1 MFGASL
7 SARPSHAR
15 PRSRAVSAIAAIS
28 LSLVTGAA
36 LSGAPAPARAQQV
49 SWNCERLARVDSL
62 PGATASCW
70 GYTDPSTGDEYA
82 IIGKEF
88 GTGFYNVSDPRNPV
102 FVKFIAGP
110 SSIWRE
116 MKTYRQWCYIV
127 SEGGGPGAGLQ
138 IVSLTDPENP
148 VLVTTYTGT
157 FTTAHTVSIDS
168 ASARLYANGAS
179 GGVRILSLANPTA
192 PSYLGAYST
201 PYVHDSFV
209 RNDTCFAACI
219 GVGRLIAL
227 DVSNPAA
234 IDTLKRWAWPGAA
247 PHNAWPTEDAQY
259 LFTTDE
265 TGGGRVRSWSISP
278 ITSPIE
284 VDNFTA
290 DPAHIVHNVHVRGSL
305 AYVAHYLEG
314 VQIVDVTDPT
324 DLRRVG
330 FYDTYTGG
338 GGFDGAWGVFNYF
351 PSGTIVV
358 SDIENGLVLVDH
370 WESAGAVA
378 GVVTSAA
385 TSLPIAGAE
394 VVHVETGRVFT
405 ADAAGAYSV
414 DADSGAATLRFRAFG
429 YDSTTVGVVVAA
441 GDTIPQDA
449 ALTPLPGGGVAGDVG
464 LAAGGAPV
472 ANAVVAANGTPRAD
486 TTDALGA
493 FFLALMP
500 AGSYTVEV
508 DEYLFM
514 PESLTAAV
522 PVGANDSLRFLLEP
536 VAIAYNFED
545 TSAAGWAVNVDGSD
559 EVISGAQGQWFRQN
573 PAGAYGGDGVP
584 VQPENDHTRNPLTL
598 CWATGS
604 PSAGGRPPHLDDV
617 DVGKTTL
624 YSPVM
629 NLTAIAQPTVSY
641 WRWFSN
647 DAGENPG
654 EDAWR
659 AQISSNGGTTWV
671 TVDSTKTTANSWME
685 VRFAVAAYVTPTATV
700 RMRFIA
706 EDRLGDSIVKAALDD
721 FRVWGA
727 SAVVGVE
734 SGPDRVGEAGA
745 AGASALA
752 FGLAPCAPNPAR
764 AGAGAGTTIRFDLPA
779 AGDARLEAFSVEG
792 RRVAAIAAGWRA
804 AGAHRVAWDGRDA
817 SGRALPSGVYLV
829 RLTAGAREATRKVVL
844 LD

>member
-1 MFGASL
+1 
-7 SARPSHAR
+7 
-15 PRSRAVSAIAAIS
+15 
-28 LSLVTGAA
+28 
-36 LSGAPAPARAQQV
+36 V

-70 GYTDPSTGDEYA
+70 GYTDPGTGDEYA

-88 GTGFYNVSDPRNPV
+88 GTGFYNVTDPSNPV

-127 SEGGGPGAGLQ
+127 SEGGGAGAGLQ
-138 IVSLTDPENP
+138 IVSLQDPENP
-148 VLVTTYTGT
+148 VLATTYTAT
-157 FTTAHTVSIDS
+157 LTTAHSVSIDS
-168 ASARLYANGAS
+168 ASARLYANGTA
-179 GGVRILSLANPTA
+179 GGMKILSLANPTA
-192 PSYLGAYST
+192 PLQLGAYQT
-201 PYVHDSFV
+201 PYVHDCFV

-219 GVGRLIAL
+219 TVGRIIAL

-234 IDTLKRWAWPGAA
+234 IDTLKRWTWPGAA

-278 ITSPIE
+278 ITNPIE

-290 DPAHIVHNVHVRGSL
+290 DASHIVHNVHVRGSL
-305 AYVAHYLEG
+305 AYVAHYLDG

-330 FYDTYTGG
+330 FYDTYKGG

-370 WESAGAVA
+370 WEAAGAVS

-394 VVHVETGRVFT
+394 VVHLETGRLFT
-405 ADAAGAYSV
+405 TGAAGTYSV

-429 YDSTTVGVVVAA
+429 YDSTTVGVAVAA
-441 GDTIPQDA
+441 GDTITQDV
-449 ALTPLPGGGVAGDVG
+449 ALALLPGGGVAGEAL

-472 ANAVVAANGTPRAD
+472 ANAVVAASGTPRAD

-493 FFLALMP
+493 FLLSLMP
-500 AGSYTVEV
+500 AGPYTVKI

-514 PESLTAAV
+514 PESLTATV

-545 TSAAGWAVNVDGSD
+545 TSTVGWAVNVDGSD

-573 PAGAYGGDGVP
+573 PAGAYGGGGEP
-584 VQPENDHTRNPLTL
+584 VQAENDHTRNPLAL
-598 CWATGS
+598 CWVTGS
-604 PSAGGRPPHLDDV
+604 PSAGGRPPQADDV

-629 NLTAIAQPTVSY
+629 NVTGIAMPTVSY

-654 EDAWR
+654 EDAWT

-671 TVDSTKTTANSWME
+671 TVDSTKTTANFWME
-685 VRFAVAAYVTPTATV
+685 VRFPVSAYVTPTATV

-706 EDRLGDSIVKAALDD
+706 EDRLGDSIVKAGLDD

-727 SAVVGVE
+727 SVVVGVPSE
-734 SGPDRVGEAGA
+734 SDRVAGEAVGA
-745 AGASALA
+745 GGAGALA
-752 FGLAPCAPNPAR
+752 FALAPCAPNPAR
-764 AGAGAGTTIRFDLPA
+764 AGTDAGTTLRFDLPA
-779 AGDARLEAFSVEG
+779 AGDARLEAFSVDG
-792 RRVAAIAAGWRA
+792 RRVATIAAGWRL

-817 SGRALPSGVYLV
+817 SGRALASGVYLI